1 MPKFGLKCFLGS
13 FVLSLV
19 AVVAATKAYFVLSAD
34 DENKTVNI
42 ALAETQP
49 IELFAANE
57 ENDPI
62 LEKYNQLNQQNSV
75 ADEEIATV
83 ETEDNDVLLAEDDTL
98 SDVILFA
105 PENDGQ
111 EETVQTV
118 AESVLP
124 ITDADVLSSEEEQ
137 KSAQDIVSAEPEKTE
152 EFKIVDAAE
161 ATVFEIPL
169 IHSFAP
175 ENDSVKVSKEAQTN
189 QLALATDNVP
199 VKNLG
204 ATSKPAV
211 QMAQNDAQD
220 DTPWKVAEVANKN
233 QTRNKNAEISGQ
245 ETQVAGNNVPYKMQ
259 KNILIPIPDEI
270 ANDKNLTPQFSS
282 SAENIKLEQELRKKR
297 GLPPL
302 RANDSTD
309 NGTYEGTSALGAER
323 SNANVSVGQ
332 DGEDISDEE
341 AGSLTDSIAAWFSGS
356 KKKSSQN
363 RSDEEEKNGNNT
375 SRPSGQQ
382 ESSLF
387 RKLLGLGNASKDNI
401 APTELKLSFQ
411 ANRAEISGQTLEWI
425 KAFSENVVKYDDVA
439 IEIRLDRNASYE
451 LQQKRLN
458 LLYKILA
465 NNGVEYRKVNIIF
478 TDREPNSFIIRNVRY
493 VTNEEKTQVAEK
505 AKNPWY

>member
-13 FVLSLV
+13 FILSLV
-19 AVVAATKAYFVLSAD
+19 AVVAATKSYFVLSAD
-34 DENKTVNI
+34 SENKTTSVTQT
-42 ALAETQP
+42 ETKT

-62 LEKYNQLNQQNSV
+62 VEKYNQVTQQNDINGQTTAANSD
-75 ADEEIATV
+75 AD
-83 ETEDNDVLLAEDDTL
+83 DVLLAADDT
-98 SDVILFA
+98 SNEGEGILFA
-105 PENDGQ
+105 PNDDSTEDMPKEMTAENTPPV
-111 EETVQTV
+111 E
-118 AESVLP
+118 
-124 ITDADVLSSEEEQ
+124 DADVLSSAEETKENR
-137 KSAQDIVSAEPEKTE
+137 QDIAAAEPEKAKE
-152 EFKIVDAAE
+152 LKIVDAAE

-175 ENDSVKVSKEAQTN
+175 ESNNVKVLQKADTN

-199 VKNLG
+199 LENLG
-204 ATSKPAV
+204 ATSQPAV
-211 QMAQNDAQD
+211 QMAQNDLPED
-220 DTPWKVAEVANKN
+220 DPWEVAEVANKN
-233 QTRNKNAEISGQ
+233 QTRNKNAE
-245 ETQVAGNNVPYKMQ
+245 VADKQAPTTGNSVPYKMQ
-259 KNILIPIPDEI
+259 KNLLIPIPDEI

-282 SAENIKLEQELRKKR
+282 SAENIKLEEKLRRKR

-302 RANDSTD
+302 
-309 NGTYEGTSALGAER
+309 
-323 SNANVSVGQ
+323 NANTDEATDKPAYGGGENGKTVSSSQ
-332 DGEDISDEE
+332 KEE
-341 AGSLTDSIAAWFSGS
+341 EEMSEEESGSLTDSIAAWFSGN
-356 KKKSSQN
+356 KKKSEQD
-363 RSDEEEKNGNNT
+363 RSADKKEDDKSV

-387 RKLLGLGNASKDNI
+387 RKLLGLGNATKDNI
-401 APTELKLSFQ
+401 SPTELKLSFQ

-493 VTNEEKTQVAEK
+493 VTNEEKTQIAEK
-505 AKNPWY
+505 AKSPWY

>member
-19 AVVAATKAYFVLSAD
+19 AVVAATKSYFVLSAD
-34 DENKTVNI
+34 NENKTVNI
-42 ALAETQP
+42 AQDEART
-49 IELFAANE
+49 IELFAATE
-57 ENDPI
+57 ESDPI
-62 LEKYNQLNQQNSV
+62 LEKYNQLTEQDNIEDEAVIANSDADDKLLV
-75 ADEEIATV
+75 ADDAP
-83 ETEDNDVLLAEDDTL
+83 
-98 SDVILFA
+98 SDGILFA
-105 PENDGQ
+105 PEDDIA
-111 EETVQTV
+111 EKTTQTI
-118 AESVLP
+118 AENASPIVDAAVLP
-124 ITDADVLSSEEEQ
+124 PVETQND
-137 KSAQDIVSAEPEKTE
+137 AQDTESAKSESSE

-175 ENDSVKVSKEAQTN
+175 ESDSVKVSQKAETN
-189 QLALATDNVP
+189 QIASAGNNIPLE
-199 VKNLG
+199 NLG
-204 ATSKPAV
+204 ATSQPAV
-211 QMAQNDAQD
+211 QLAQNDLPED
-220 DTPWKVAEVANKN
+220 DPWEVAEVANKN
-233 QTRNKNAEISGQ
+233 QTRNKNAEIADKQ
-245 ETQVAGNNVPYKMQ
+245 DPTTGNSVPYKMQ

-282 SAENIKLEQELRKKR
+282 SAENIKLEEELRRKR

-302 RANDSTD
+302 SASDNDLAPAQETEKNNLGNSGGQ
-309 NGTYEGTSALGAER
+309 NEGELS
-323 SNANVSVGQ
+323 
-332 DGEDISDEE
+332 EE
-341 AGSLTDSIAAWFSGS
+341 EPGSLTDSIAAWFSGDR
-356 KKKSSQN
+356 KKSDQDSNTSEQ
-363 RSDEEEKNGNNT
+363 KNGKDAPR
-375 SRPSGQQ
+375 SSGQQ

-458 LLYKILA
+458 LLYRILA

-505 AKNPWY
+505 AKSPWY